1 MNLKRLAGG
10 FSIIMFL
17 QENSWMMPKFRMN
30 HLSAETSS
38 DSETFTGTKEEKNS
52 TEILIGILD

>member
-1 MNLKRLAGG
+1 
-10 FSIIMFL
+10 
-17 QENSWMMPKFRMN
+17 MPKFRMN
-30 HLSAETSS
+30 LLSAETSS